1 MSPAEESDMEIVRIP
16 DAAEFTPEDRR
27 FCEATKAWFKID
39 FVPKMSRVLL
49 QAPEFGRAYAAA
61 SRRAMTD
68 GALTRAQ
75 KELIATMVSAINV
88 CEY

>member
-1 MSPAEESDMEIVRIP
+1 METVRIP
-16 DAAEFTPEDRR
+16 PVEELAPEDRR
-27 FCEATKAWFKID
+27 FCEATKDWFRVD

-49 QAPEFGRAYAAA
+49 TVPEFGRPYGRA

-68 GALTRAQ
+68 GALSRAQ
-75 KELIATMVSAINV
+75 KELIASVVSAINV

>member
-1 MSPAEESDMEIVRIP
+1 MEIVRV
-16 DAAEFTPEDRR
+16 PETFEPATEDQR
-27 FCEATKAWFKID
+27 FCEASKAWLKID

-49 QAPEFGRAYAAA
+49 TVPEFGRPYGRA
-61 SRRAMTD
+61 SRRAMAD

-75 KELIATMVSAINV
+75 KELIATTVSAINV